1 VPSTIDCP
9 EFDALVVCDRSVAST
24 SGRKS
29 SRGLS
34 GGLGSSAAPSGLT
47 QPFAHTPSQDA
58 HAFRYDG
65 KGLTDLGTLG
75 GSSSIGRGIGP
86 GGHVVGDAYLA
97 GNAGPHAFFHNGTA
111 MADLGTLGG
120 SVSGALTINAANTIV
135 GEELYCNAGVSAGV
149 PS

>member
-1 VPSTIDCP
+1 LTRSWYATGQSRQRPVVNPP
-9 EFDALVVCDRSVAST
+9 AAFPAALVPAPP
-24 SGRKS
+24 
-29 SRGLS
+29 
-34 GGLGSSAAPSGLT
+34 PSGLT

-120 SVSGALTINAANTIV
+120 SVSGALAINAANTIV